1 MELKKY
7 SGIMLRTA
15 IAIVLLWFG
24 FTQIKNPT
32 PWVRLLPEI
41 LTSSGIISATTFIYI
56 NGTFEII
63 FGTLLLLGLF
73 TRTVSLI
80 LTLHL
85 LNIVYTVGYGPIG
98 ARDFAIALSCLAIFL
113 NGSDEFC
120 LDKLILNKKEENKN
134 KEELVKKL

>member
-1 MELKKY
+1 MELKRY
-7 SGIMLRTA
+7 SGIILRTA

-32 PWVRLLPEI
+32 PWIGLLPKM
-41 LTSSGIISATTFIYI
+41 LTSLDIISATTFIYI

-63 FGTLLLLGLF
+63 FATLLLLGLF

-85 LNIVYTVGYGPIG
+85 LNIVYTVGYGPVG
-98 ARDFAIALSCLAIFL
+98 ARDLAIALSCLAIFL
-113 NGSDEFC
+113 NGADEFC
-120 LDKLILNKKEENKN
+120 LDKIIFNKKEDKIESKG
-134 KEELVKKL
+134 KSDKK